1 MTNKLHR
8 CKVWFGL
15 LLAAAFAPPV
25 PAMGAGPAVS
35 ASLGFEFAS
44 GDYGTGTTT
53 RSLYVPFTL
62 TVAPTE
68 RLGFSLEVPYVYQS
82 NSSVNTG
89 VLLGSSGQVGGMRKE
104 TAAMSGSMG
113 GSSSGSGG
121 GSMSSATPDN
131 YGRSASG
138 VGDVTA
144 KAGYVLVEEGE
155 LMPRIRPYLSVKF
168 PTGDKGSALGTGSF
182 DEGAAVE
189 FFKQLGNWYSFAE
202 LGYTFQGHS
211 SVLPL
216 KDYASFN
223 AGTGYAVTEKLLP
236 MLIVKTS
243 SAPISGGSDLLE
255 TRLKLK
261 YLATKNTGIEA
272 YAGKGWTRSSPDFTS
287 GVSIT
292 YDF

>member
-1 MTNKLHR
+1 
-8 CKVWFGL
+8 
-15 LLAAAFAPPV
+15 
-25 PAMGAGPAVS
+25 MGAGPAVS

-53 RSLYVPFTL
+53 RSLYLPFTL

-82 NSSVNTG
+82 NSAVNTG
-89 VLLGSSGQVGGMRKE
+89 VLLGSGGQMAGMRKQPSAMGG
-104 TAAMSGSMG
+104 TMSGSP
-113 GSSSGSGG
+113 SGSGS
-121 GSMSSATPDN
+121 GSMSSANPEN

-144 KAGYVLVEEGE
+144 KAGYVLLEEGE
-155 LMPRIRPYLSVKF
+155 LVPRVRPYLFVKF
-168 PTGDKGSALGTGSF
+168 PTGDKDRALGTGSF
-182 DEGAAVE
+182 DEGAAIE
-189 FFKQLGNWYSFAE
+189 FFKQLDNWYSFAE
-202 LGYTFQGHS
+202 LGYTFQGNS

-216 KDYASFN
+216 KNYVSFN
-223 AGTGYAVTEKLLP
+223 AGTGHAIGEKLLP

-243 SAPISGGSDLLE
+243 SAPVSGGSALLE

-261 YLATKNTGIEA
+261 YLATTKTGIEV
-272 YAGKGWTRSSPDFTS
+272 YAGKGWTRNSPDFTS
-287 GVSIT
+287 GVSIS

>member
-1 MTNKLHR
+1 MKNKLHSCR
-8 CKVWFGL
+8 FWFSL
-15 LLAAAFAPPV
+15 TLAAAFAV
-25 PAMGAGPAVS
+25 PGTAMGAGPAVS
-35 ASLGFEFAS
+35 ASLGFEFAT
-44 GDYGTGTTT
+44 GDYGTGSTTQ
-53 RSLYVPFTL
+53 SVFLPFTL

-82 NSSVNTG
+82 NSAVNTG
-89 VLLGSSGQVGGMRKE
+89 VLLGSGGQMAGMRKQPP
-104 TAAMSGSMG
+104 AKGGSMG
-113 GSSSGSGG
+113 GASSGNGS
-121 GSMSSATPDN
+121 GSMSSAAPEN

-155 LMPRIRPYLSVKF
+155 AMPRIRPYLFVKF
-168 PTGDKGSALGTGSF
+168 PTGDKDRALGTGSF

-202 LGYTFQGHS
+202 VGYTFQGSS

-216 KDYASFN
+216 KDYVSFN
-223 AGTGYAVTEKLLP
+223 AGTGYAISEKLLP

-243 SAPISGGSDLLE
+243 STPISGGRELLE

-261 YLATKNTGIEA
+261 YLATTNTGIEA
-272 YAGKGWTRSSPDFTS
+272 YVGKGWTRSSPDFTS